1 MTIQIELQ
9 PEAEARLNAEARERG
24 LLLNRY
30 FEEKLNDDGASVARS
45 ARELSSEERKA
56 SLDAL
61 ARYSDRIPSF
71 SMESFSRE
79 ALYEDHDFLQDNRAV
94 YREWRR
100 LVVEHRIS
108 GVQVHDARLAAAMYA
123 HGLTHIL
130 TANTGDSAATQA

>member
-24 LLLNRY
+24 LPLNRY
-30 FEEKLNDDGASVARS
+30 LEEKLNDGASVARS
-45 ARELSSEERKA
+45 ARELSPEERKA

-79 ALYEDHDFLQDNRAV
+79 ALYEDHDFLPDNRAV

-100 LVVEHRIS
+100 LVVEHRIP

-123 HGLTHIL
+123 HGQTHIL
-130 TANTGDSAATQA
+130 TANTEDSAATQA